1 MRNPAHA
8 GHGES
13 PASTST
19 NLEHSPSL
27 GRVSPT
33 LPDQLTIGEVA
44 DRSGIP
50 HTALRFYEE
59 RGLIASERTAGNQR
73 RYPRAVLRR
82 LAFIRTAQRVGL
94 SLEEIRDALATLPDG
109 RTPTKSDW
117 ARLSKSWQEE
127 IEARI
132 DALRRLRD
140 NLTGCIGCGCLSLK
154 SCTLINTNDHLA
166 NFGPGAPRLKAS
178 SEGGIG

>member
-1 MRNPAHA
+1 M
-8 GHGES
+8 
-13 PASTST
+13 
-19 NLEHSPSL
+19 
-27 GRVSPT
+27 SPT
-33 LPDQLTIGEVA
+33 LPDHLTIGEVA

-50 HTALRFYEE
+50 HTALRFYED
-59 RGLIASERTAGNQR
+59 RGLITAHRTAGNQR
-73 RYPRAVLRR
+73 RYPRATLRR

-117 ARLSKSWQEE
+117 ARLSKSWHDE

-132 DALRRLRD
+132 DSLQRLRD

-178 SEGGIG
+178 TEGGIG